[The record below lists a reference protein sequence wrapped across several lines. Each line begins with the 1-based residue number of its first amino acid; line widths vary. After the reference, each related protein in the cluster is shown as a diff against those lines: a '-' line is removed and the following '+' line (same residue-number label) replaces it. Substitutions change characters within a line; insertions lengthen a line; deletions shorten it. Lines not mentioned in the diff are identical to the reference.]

1 MSFCFD
7 NCVFSISKEDWD
19 KNLDYIANNALVDPC
34 TGFNP
39 RVPTLEELKESFTSA
54 FNDYLEIAE
63 DLDEDWIDEVKSIE
77 RVEYVMN
84 IPSLFKLLPELKIS
98 SIAKKAG
105 INESL
110 MRQYASGKANASE
123 ERAKIIENAIHE
135 LGQELISVSL

>member
-1 MSFCFD
+1 MAQEVIR
-7 NCVFSISKEDWD
+7 VFVEKADDGTYWGSTQ
-19 KNLDYIANNALVDPC
+19 NLPGGVTAYGNS
-34 TGFNP
+34 
-39 RVPTLEELKESFTSA
+39 LEELKESFTSA